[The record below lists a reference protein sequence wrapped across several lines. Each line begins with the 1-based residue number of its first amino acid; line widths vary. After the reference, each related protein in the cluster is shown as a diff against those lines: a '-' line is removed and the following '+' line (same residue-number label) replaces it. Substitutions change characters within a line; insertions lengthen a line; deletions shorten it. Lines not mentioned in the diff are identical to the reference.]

1 MFINSGPIDKYYLF
15 GDPFENQVIFI
26 DQRSHFQKNNK
37 KSAQIQIP
45 NPTLS
50 QALTWRKTLKKT
62 EES

>member
-50 QALTWRKTLKKT
+50 QALT
-62 EES
+62 